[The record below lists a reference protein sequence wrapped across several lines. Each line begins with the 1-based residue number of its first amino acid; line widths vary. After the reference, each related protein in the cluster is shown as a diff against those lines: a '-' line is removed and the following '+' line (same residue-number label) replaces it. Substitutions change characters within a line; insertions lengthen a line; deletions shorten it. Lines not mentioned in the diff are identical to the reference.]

1 MGHCTRYLVPSLK
14 GILFPVIVVGKFRD
28 LHQPR
33 CNKFSLLKAPEY
45 LSRAALTHS
54 AMQSCTPYKTYWRSA
69 HGTLPSRLFPQP
81 FHPPPSLNIMHL
93 CLTQIQSL
101 ARITAGICL
110 FNQAQGRGGAALPP
124 GVASFVPQVRSPLP
138 LVVWGDAPAQVQG
151 GLGCSSALT
160 WESTG
165 VLLMPG
171 HHTPVPM
178 HEKTSRHSN

>member
-1 MGHCTRYLVPSLK
+1 M
-14 GILFPVIVVGKFRD
+14 
-28 LHQPR
+28 
-33 CNKFSLLKAPEY
+33 
-45 LSRAALTHS
+45 
-54 AMQSCTPYKTYWRSA
+54 
-69 HGTLPSRLFPQP
+69 
-81 FHPPPSLNIMHL
+81 HP

-171 HHTPVPM
+171 HHTPVLM
-178 HEKTSRHSN
+178 HEKTSRHRALSASLDCTDTIESVIVLLPLSDRSVTAA